1 MRHCTWPFPDIRICY
16 FENQKHHGH
25 APKKR
30 TLILQVSGL
39 ISGPFPLQCLNSP
52 DAAPFSFRIFLS
64 PRGAETWWH
73 LVTRGSGVMSP
84 GVGRER
90 IKRNGCGNGPRTP
103 SGDPVF
109 FKLVFGSTWWPRA
122 SSHKQGPSVSP
133 WWQELGRRPGNPWLL
148 ERKKCVPSSR
158 QRLCRLDAPR
168 FRLPVMADLG

>member
-16 FENQKHHGH
+16 FENQKHHGR

-52 DAAPFSFRIFLS
+52 DAAPFSFRIFLF

-90 IKRNGCGNGPRTP
+90 IKETDVEMAPEPRVETLSSLNWYLGPP
-103 SGDPVF
+103 G
-109 FKLVFGSTWWPRA
+109 
-122 SSHKQGPSVSP
+122 
-133 WWQELGRRPGNPWLL
+133 GR
-148 ERKKCVPSSR
+148 ERLHTNK
-158 QRLCRLDAPR
+158 APR
-168 FRLPVMADLG
+168 FPPGGKSWEDGLGTPGS